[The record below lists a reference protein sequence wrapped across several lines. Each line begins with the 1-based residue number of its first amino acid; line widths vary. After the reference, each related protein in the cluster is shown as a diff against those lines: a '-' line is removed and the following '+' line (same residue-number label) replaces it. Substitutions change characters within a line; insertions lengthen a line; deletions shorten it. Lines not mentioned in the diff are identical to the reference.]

1 MLSRSSLRP
10 FTAQAS
16 KTRLTVPSYLACSSP
31 ITQSVR
37 EFGGYSIA
45 TPATRR
51 ITSRT
56 LNRIALDSTSSNTS
70 IHTSSRLASLTR
82 HFSSTSA
89 AADSSNMP
97 PVQTQQYD
105 YIVLGGGSG
114 GSGSGRRAAGWYGAK
129 TLIVESGRSGGTCV
143 NVGCVPKKMTW
154 NFASITEAIEAGRHY
169 GYDLPHDVSVNYN
182 HFKKLRDATVER
194 LNGIYERNWGKEGI
208 DLVHGRAQ
216 FVEPKT
222 IEVALEDGTTARY
235 TAPHILIAT
244 GGRPSL
250 PEIKGA
256 EHGITSDGF
265 FEMEDLPPKIAV
277 VGAGYIAV
285 ELAGVMGTVGVETH
299 MLIRG
304 DTFLRKFDPM
314 IQKTMTE
321 RYEAVGINIHKG
333 HPGIKEV
340 QLLRDGKGKDKLL
353 KIINNDGSEL
363 EVNELL
369 WAIGRVPEVED
380 LHLEVPG
387 LKLNKT
393 GHVVVDEYQNSN
405 IEGVYAIGDVT
416 GQAELTPVAIAAGR
430 QLGNRL
436 FGGEQFKTA
445 KISYENIPTVVFS
458 HPEVGTIGLTEPE
471 ARERF
476 GDDKIKVYHTRF
488 PAMYYDVFPAEEK
501 KKNPTEFKLICAGP
515 EEKVVGLHI
524 LGLGVGEML
533 QGFGVAVKMGATKS
547 DFDSCVAIHPT
558 SAEELVTLR

>member
-10 FTAQAS
+10 LIAQSS
-16 KTRLTVPSYLACSSP
+16 KIRLTCSSSLRP
-31 ITQSVR
+31 IPTIQSSR
-37 EFGGYSIA
+37 AYGGYGVATTARRSVINRSLKSGVLDSIA
-45 TPATRR
+45 TPTA
-51 ITSRT
+51 
-56 LNRIALDSTSSNTS
+56 
-70 IHTSSRLASLTR
+70 SRLASLTR
-82 HFSSTSA
+82 HFASSVT
-89 AADSSNMP
+89 ADSNNMP

-129 TLIVESGRSGGTCV
+129 TLIVESGRAGGTCV

-169 GYDLPHDVSVNYN
+169 GYDLPEKFDVNYT
-182 HFKKLRDATVER
+182 HFKKLRDSTIER
-194 LNGIYERNWGKEGI
+194 LNGIYERNWGNEGI
-208 DLVHGRAQ
+208 DLVHGRAR
-216 FVEPKT
+216 FVEANT
-222 IEVALEDGTTARY
+222 IEVTNTDGTTARY
-235 TAPHILIAT
+235 SAPHILIAT
-244 GGRPSL
+244 GGRPSI
-250 PEIKGA
+250 PDIKGA

-265 FEMEDLPPKIAV
+265 FEIEELPPKIAV

-299 MLIRG
+299 MFIRG
-304 DTFLRKFDPM
+304 ETFLRKFDPM
-314 IQKTMTE
+314 IQKTMTD
-321 RYEAVGINIHKG
+321 RYEAIGINVHKK
-333 HPGIKEV
+333 HTGIKEV
-340 QLLRDGKGKDKLL
+340 QLIRDGKGKEKLL

-369 WAIGRVPEVED
+369 WAVGRVPEVED
-380 LHLEVPG
+380 LCLEIPG
-387 LKLNKT
+387 VKLNEN
-393 GHVVVDEYQNSN
+393 GHVVVDQYQNSSV
-405 IEGVYAIGDVT
+405 EGIYAIGDVT

-436 FGGEQFKTA
+436 FGGAQFQTA
-445 KISYENIPTVVFS
+445 KLSYDNIPTVVFS

-476 GDDKIKVYHTRF
+476 GDDSIKVYHTKF
-488 PAMYYDVFPAEEK
+488 PAMYYSVFPPGEK
-501 KKNPTEFKLICAGP
+501 EKNPTEFKLVVAGP

-533 QGFGVAVKMGATKS
+533 QGFGVAVKMGATKQ

>member
-1 MLSRSSLRP
+1 MLSRSSLRSLTTHLKNRSTRSLSSKASAACGIATTTRP
-10 FTAQAS
+10 STSVLAYQSLS
-16 KTRLTVPSYLACSSP
+16 KTPGSRLT
-31 ITQSVR
+31 
-37 EFGGYSIA
+37 SI
-45 TPATRR
+45 
-51 ITSRT
+51 S
-56 LNRIALDSTSSNTS
+56 
-70 IHTSSRLASLTR
+70 R
-82 HFSSTSA
+82 HFSSTSIA
-89 AADSSNMP
+89 AGSNNMP
-97 PVQTQQYD
+97 PVQTHQYD

-154 NFASITEAIEAGRHY
+154 NFASITESIEAGRHY
-169 GYDLPHDVSVNYN
+169 GYDLPHNVDVNYT
-182 HFKKLRDATVER
+182 HFKKLRDSTIER
-194 LNGIYERNWGKEGI
+194 LNGIYERNWGREGI
-208 DLVHGRAQ
+208 DLVHGRAR

-222 IEVALEDGTTARY
+222 IEVTQDGTTTRY

-244 GGRPSL
+244 GGRPSI
-250 PEIKGA
+250 PDIKGA

-265 FEMEDLPPKIAV
+265 FEIEELPPKLAV
-277 VGAGYIAV
+277 VGAGYIAI
-285 ELAGVMGTVGVETH
+285 ELAGVMGTVGVDTN
-299 MLIRG
+299 LFIRG
-304 DTFLRKFDPM
+304 ETFLRKFDPM

-321 RYEAVGINIHKG
+321 RYEAAGIKVHKK

-340 QLLRDGKGKDKLL
+340 QLLREGKGKDKLL
-353 KIINNDGSEL
+353 KLIMNDGSEM

-387 LKLNKT
+387 LKQDPK
-393 GHVVVDEYQNSN
+393 GHIIVDEYQNSSVDG
-405 IEGVYAIGDVT
+405 IYAIGDVT

-436 FGGEQFKTA
+436 FGPPEHKDA
-445 KISYENIPTVVFS
+445 KLSYENIPTVVFS
-458 HPEVGTIGLTEPE
+458 HPEVGTVGLTEPE

-476 GDDKIKVYHTRF
+476 GDENVKVYHTRF
-488 PAMYYDVFPAEEK
+488 SAMYYDVFPPEEK
-501 KKNPTEFKLICAGP
+501 KKNPTEFKLVVAGP

-533 QGFGVAVKMGATKS
+533 QGFGVAVKMGATKK

>member
-10 FTAQAS
+10 LTAHAS
-16 KTRLTVPSYLACSSP
+16 KTRLLPSSFVR
-31 ITQSVR
+31 TQSSR
-37 EFGGYSIA
+37 AFGGYGVATTANRTAICPTVKRGVLAPTSSIA
-45 TPATRR
+45 
-51 ITSRT
+51 
-56 LNRIALDSTSSNTS
+56 S
-70 IHTSSRLASLTR
+70 IPIGSRLASISR
-82 HFSSTSA
+82 HFSSSSP
-89 AADSSNMP
+89 AADSDNMA
-97 PVQTQQYD
+97 PVETQQYD

-169 GYDLPHDVSVNYN
+169 GYDLPHDFNVNYN

-194 LNGIYERNWGKEGI
+194 LNGIYERNWGREGI
-208 DLVHGRAQ
+208 DLIHGRAK

-222 IEVALEDGTTARY
+222 IEVALNDGTTARY

-244 GGRPSL
+244 GGRPSI
-250 PEIKGA
+250 PDIKGA

-265 FEMEDLPPKIAV
+265 FEIEELPPKVAV

-304 DTFLRKFDPM
+304 ETFLRKFDPM
-314 IQKTMTE
+314 VQKTMTE
-321 RYEAVGINIHKG
+321 RYEAVGIHVHKK

-380 LHLEVPG
+380 LHLNVPG
-387 LKLNKT
+387 VKLNEK
-393 GHVVVDEYQNSN
+393 GYVVVDEYQNSSVDG
-405 IEGVYAIGDVT
+405 IYAIGDVT

-445 KISYENIPTVVFS
+445 KLSYDNIPTVVFS
-458 HPEVGTIGLTEPE
+458 HPEVGTVGLTEPE
-471 ARERF
+471 ARARF
-476 GDDKIKVYHTRF
+476 GDENVKVYHTRF
-488 PAMYYDVFPAEEK
+488 GAMYYDVFPAEEK
-501 KKNPTEFKLICAGP
+501 KKNPTEFKLVVAGP

-533 QGFGVAVKMGATKS
+533 QGFGVAVKMGATKK

>member
-1 MLSRSSLRP
+1 MLPRSSLRP
-10 FTAQAS
+10 LTAQPS
-16 KTRLTVPSYLACSSP
+16 KTRLIRPSLLFPIRQSS
-31 ITQSVR
+31 R
-37 EFGGYSIA
+37 AYGGYGTAA
-45 TPATRR
+45 TV
-51 ITSRT
+51 SRST
-56 LNRIALDSTSSNTS
+56 INRNLKRSTLDSQSPSAISLSTG
-70 IHTSSRLASLTR
+70 SRLASLTR
-82 HFSSTSA
+82 HFSSTSPVT
-89 AADSSNMP
+89 DSSNMP

-154 NFASITEAIEAGRHY
+154 NFASITEAVEAGRHY
-169 GYDLPHDVSVNYN
+169 GYDIPHNVDVNYN

-208 DLVHGRAQ
+208 DLVHGRAS
-216 FVEPKT
+216 FVESKT
-222 IEVALEDGTTARY
+222 IEVTSNDGTTTRY

-244 GGRPSL
+244 GGRPSI
-250 PEIKGA
+250 PDIKGA

-265 FEMEDLPPKIAV
+265 FEIEELPPKVAV
-277 VGAGYIAV
+277 VGAGYIAI
-285 ELAGVMGTVGVETH
+285 ELAGVMGTVGVDTNL
-299 MLIRG
+299 LIRG
-304 DTFLRKFDPM
+304 ETFLRKFDPM

-321 RYEAVGINIHKG
+321 RYEAAGIKVHKH

-353 KIINNDGSEL
+353 KLIMNDGSEL

-369 WAIGRVPEVED
+369 WAIGRLPEVED
-380 LHLEVPG
+380 LHLDIPG
-387 LKLNKT
+387 VKRDQR
-393 GHVVVDEYQNSN
+393 GHIVVDEYQNSN
-405 IEGVYAIGDVT
+405 VDGIYAIGDVT

-436 FGGEQFKTA
+436 FGGAEFKTA
-445 KISYENIPTVVFS
+445 KLSYDNIPTVVFS
-458 HPEVGTIGLTEPE
+458 HPEVGTVGLTEPE

-476 GDDKIKVYHTRF
+476 GDANVKVYHTRF
-488 PAMYYDVFPAEEK
+488 AAMYYDVFPAEEK
-501 KKNPTEFKLICAGP
+501 KKNPTEFKLVVAGP

-533 QGFGVAVKMGATKS
+533 QGFGVAVKMGATKK

>member
-10 FTAQAS
+10 LTVQAS
-16 KTRLTVPSYLACSSP
+16 KTRILPSSF
-31 ITQSVR
+31 VR
-37 EFGGYSIA
+37 IQASRAFGGYGISTAANRTAICPSPNRGVLAFTSSIA
-45 TPATRR
+45 
-51 ITSRT
+51 
-56 LNRIALDSTSSNTS
+56 SNPTGL
-70 IHTSSRLASLTR
+70 RLASISR
-82 HFSSTSA
+82 HFSSTSP
-89 AADSSNMP
+89 AADSNNMA
-97 PVQTQQYD
+97 PVETQKYD

-169 GYDLPHDVSVNYN
+169 GYELPHDVNVNYN
-182 HFKKLRDATVER
+182 HFKKLRDATIER
-194 LNGIYERNWGKEGI
+194 LNGIYERNWGREGI
-208 DLVHGRAQ
+208 DLVHGRAK

-222 IEVALEDGTTARY
+222 IEVAFNDGTTARY

-244 GGRPSL
+244 GGRPSI
-250 PEIKGA
+250 PDIKGA

-265 FEMEDLPPKIAV
+265 FEIEELPPKVAV

-299 MLIRG
+299 MFIRG
-304 DTFLRKFDPM
+304 ETFLRKFDPM

-321 RYEAVGINIHKG
+321 RYEAVGIHVHKK

-353 KIINNDGSEL
+353 RLINNDGSEV

-380 LHLEVPG
+380 LHLNVPG
-387 LKLNKT
+387 VKLDEK
-393 GHVVVDEYQNSN
+393 GHITVDEYQNSN
-405 IEGVYAIGDVT
+405 VDGIYAIGDVT

-436 FGGEQFKTA
+436 FGGEQFNTSKL
-445 KISYENIPTVVFS
+445 SYDNIPTVVFS
-458 HPEVGTIGLTEPE
+458 HPEVGTVGLTEPE
-471 ARERF
+471 ARQRF
-476 GDDKIKVYHTRF
+476 GDENVKVYHTRF
-488 PAMYYDVFPAEEK
+488 GAMYYDVFPAEEK
-501 KKNPTEFKLICAGP
+501 KKNPTEFKLVVAGP

-533 QGFGVAVKMGATKS
+533 QGFGVAVKMGATKK

-558 SAEELVTLR
+558 SSEELVTLR